1 MQIGCGILAIWNDCA
16 PDESEG
22 YERWYLGEHLVE
34 RLGLFGFRWGRRYR
48 RIAGASDTLPEYMTY
63 YETDSTGV
71 LTSPEYLARVNDPT
85 PETHRIMT
93 SVFKNM
99 NRTICR
105 RADGA
110 GAIRAAFTVAVAA
123 TKGGAVDLKDLPPAQ
138 PETLWRETW
147 ISAEPDN
154 QEVSEEESLR
164 GRDEKIS
171 ACALID
177 CATEQDALSLA
188 SRISLPGTRISV
200 YELTFSL
207 NAADLP

>member
-34 RLGLFGFRWGRRYR
+34 RLGISGFRWGRRYR
-48 RIAGASDTLPEYMTY
+48 RVVGAPDTLPEYMTY
-63 YETDSTGV
+63 YEAESADV

-93 SVFKNM
+93 RVFTNM

-110 GAIRAAFTVAVAA
+110 GAIRAAYTVAVAA
-123 TKGGAVDLKDLPPAQ
+123 TEGEAVDLNDLPPAQ

-147 ISAEPDN
+147 VSAEPDN
-154 QEVSEEESLR
+154 QEMSEEESLR
-164 GRDEKIS
+164 GHDAKIS

-188 SRISLPGTRISV
+188 SRITLPGSRISV